1 MEVVD
6 YKDAPYLKFF
16 SYVPLL
22 SHLTY
27 IGTWIILSN
36 WNIKAPTQ
44 TKKIKLPCMLYIMYR
59 VFSKI
64 VICPQNKAARHDIDV
79 HTLTTRE
86 TRVWIIS

>member
-27 IGTWIILSN
+27 IGT
-36 WNIKAPTQ
+36 
-44 TKKIKLPCMLYIMYR
+44 
-59 VFSKI
+59 
-64 VICPQNKAARHDIDV
+64 
-79 HTLTTRE
+79 
-86 TRVWIIS
+86 